1 MIKRMTIMLL
11 IVGLVLGSIYA
22 YKSFEKTMIKK
33 YMTQMVKQAQTVS
46 TIEAQVQVWDSK
58 IEAIG
63 SLRAVRGVDIST
75 EVAGIVSDI
84 YFNSGDQVTAGTL
97 LVKLRADDEIA
108 GLSALKADADLA
120 LLTYN
125 RDVSQLNK
133 NAIAQSA
140 VDLDAANLERARAM
154 ISQQEAII
162 AKKFIHAPFTGRL
175 GISAIDVGE
184 YLSPGDLIVSLQALD
199 PIYFDF
205 YLPQEALSRIKLN
218 QRVSVTTDVYPDV
231 KYIGKI
237 WAINS
242 KVDLNSRNIQ
252 IRAVVDN
259 NETQLL
265 PGMYGVISVDIGT
278 QEKYITVPQTAI
290 TYNPYGNVVFVAKP
304 TENDAEG
311 NMQYIA
317 EQKFVTVGPTRGD
330 QIAVT
335 SGLQAGEIV
344 VTAGQIKLQN
354 GVALL
359 INNTVLP
366 SNDIDPNPKEY

>member
-1 MIKRMTIMLL
+1 
-11 IVGLVLGSIYA
+11 
-22 YKSFEKTMIKK
+22 
-33 YMTQMVKQAQTVS
+33 MVKQAQTVS

-330 QIAVT
+330 QIAIT
-335 SGLQAGEIV
+335 SGLQSGEIV

>member
-330 QIAVT
+330 QIAIT
-335 SGLQAGEIV
+335 SGLQSGEIV